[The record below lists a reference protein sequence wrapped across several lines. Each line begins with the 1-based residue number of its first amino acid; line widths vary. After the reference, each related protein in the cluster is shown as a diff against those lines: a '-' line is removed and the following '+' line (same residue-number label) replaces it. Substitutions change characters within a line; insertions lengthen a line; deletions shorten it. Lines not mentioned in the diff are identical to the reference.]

1 MTTLTRKSSCAA
13 SVLYFLWSWASDSP
27 KLPSSLLM
35 ITFCFETLCICCVLN
50 WGLFPEGIYNPAD
63 DLRPTIISQLENQTS
78 DERPFREEENLR
90 WPLNNA
96 SDLQRWGAGSHALL
110 ILHWDFQL
118 RLTSQALPGLFF
130 FFFWSCG
137 NIWEITVEIVVCLN
151 PSKGMPSN
159 IRPLAF
165 READMHKIQR
175 FRTVQSFALLNFS
188 LFSKAFIM
196 SFL

>member
-1 MTTLTRKSSCAA
+1 MTLTRKGSYAA
-13 SVLYFLWSWASDSP
+13 SVSYLLWPWASDSP
-27 KLPSSLLM
+27 RPPSSLLM
-35 ITFCFETLCICCVLN
+35 ITFCFETLCIHCVLN

-78 DERPFREEENLR
+78 DERPFREENLR

-96 SDLQRWGAGSHALL
+96 SDLRRWGAGSHALL

-118 RLTSQALPGLFF
+118 RLTSQALPG
-130 FFFWSCG
+130 FFFWSCS
-137 NIWEITVEIVVCLN
+137 NIWEMTVEIVVCLN

-159 IRPLAF
+159 IWPLAF

-175 FRTVQSFALLNFS
+175 FRMVQSFALLHFS

>member
-1 MTTLTRKSSCAA
+1 MTTLTRKGSYAA
-13 SVLYFLWSWASDSP
+13 SVSYLLWPWASDSP
-27 KLPSSLLM
+27 RPPYSLLM
-35 ITFCFETLCICCVLN
+35 ITFCFETLCIHCVLN

-96 SDLQRWGAGSHALL
+96 SDLRRSGAGSHALM
-110 ILHWDFQL
+110 ILHWHFQL
-118 RLTSQALPGLFF
+118 RLTSQALPG
-130 FFFWSCG
+130 FFFWSCS
-137 NIWEITVEIVVCLN
+137 NIWEMTVEIVVCLN

-159 IRPLAF
+159 IWPLAF

-175 FRTVQSFALLNFS
+175 FRMVQSFALLNFS